1 MAESSNVLVEHH
13 KWAQLAITHVLG
25 THGSGAVLWQK
36 HPLGFSSMFSGTCY
50 PERALT
56 YISAARRDVAPD
68 SKDLSDPVW
77 TCEIDSKARA
87 SQRDAVPDTA
97 CKFENIEHFIHA
109 GALAEMKKVKGKHGG
124 KRFQK
129 WWAIAKKAT
138 FNTHAYCTQHLRKC
152 PIRKSI
158 TDTTGSICKSYSTMG
173 NMELDDSEN
182 SIPLVIWLAYHF
194 YHRTPLLVHENVRG
208 SGSRGRV

>member
-1 MAESSNVLVEHH
+1 MYLGPAIVFKEQIGVRANAVSFSKGILRYKGAFSFSTKSIFQLKKKCEIGRAVVSRMVDSAYWGALVTA
-13 KWAQLAITHVLG
+13 K
-25 THGSGAVLWQK
+25 
-36 HPLGFSSMFSGTCY
+36 
-50 PERALT
+50 
-56 YISAARRDVAPD
+56 
-68 SKDLSDPVW
+68 DPVW

-138 FNTHAYCTQHLRKC
+138 FNTHAYCTQHLRK
-152 PIRKSI
+152 
-158 TDTTGSICKSYSTMG
+158 
-173 NMELDDSEN
+173 
-182 SIPLVIWLAYHF
+182 HF
-194 YHRTPLLVHENVRG
+194 G
-208 SGSRGRV
+208 

>member
-1 MAESSNVLVEHH
+1 MQYHFPRGFYGIKGHFHFLQNQFSNSKKCEIGRAVVSRMVDSAYWGALVTA
-13 KWAQLAITHVLG
+13 K
-25 THGSGAVLWQK
+25 
-36 HPLGFSSMFSGTCY
+36 
-50 PERALT
+50 
-56 YISAARRDVAPD
+56 
-68 SKDLSDPVW
+68 DPVW

-138 FNTHAYCTQHLRKC
+138 FNTHAYCTQHLRK
-152 PIRKSI
+152 
-158 TDTTGSICKSYSTMG
+158 
-173 NMELDDSEN
+173 
-182 SIPLVIWLAYHF
+182 HF
-194 YHRTPLLVHENVRG
+194 G
-208 SGSRGRV
+208 